1 MAEKFYVNSNN
12 KELLADS
19 YFILADV
26 HNKLLNHQVSIDFYQ
41 KYLQLK
47 EELDSELRRKKDQFD
62 ALKQT
67 IEKTEKELKLLYI
80 EQRNNQLTISGLKL
94 EKEKDALYFQN
105 LKLDTENKEK
115 QLVLL
120 KKEKQVKETELKNQ
134 LLKDQ
139 QIKQALLIEK
149 QKLEVEASAKEKKL
163 QLLELEKKDALLF
176 KDKKEK
182 AKDLLSFI
190 QAEVVTS
197 TDAEVKKAK
206 AEPNKIDV
214 SGAGTSAAAK
224 AAADAAAAAGKTPDA
239 PKTKSPL
246 GTIFGR

>member
-1 MAEKFYVNSNN
+1 
-12 KELLADS
+12 
-19 YFILADV
+19 LADV

-139 QIKQALLIEK
+139 QIKQAGY
-149 QKLEVEASAKEKKL
+149 ANKKWS
-163 QLLELEKKDALLF
+163 
-176 KDKKEK
+176 
-182 AKDLLSFI
+182 LS
-190 QAEVVTS
+190 
-197 TDAEVKKAK
+197 
-206 AEPNKIDV
+206 
-214 SGAGTSAAAK
+214 
-224 AAADAAAAAGKTPDA
+224 
-239 PKTKSPL
+239 
-246 GTIFGR
+246 